1 MNTLVRLI
9 CFMVFLANSF
19 SVMCQYIMHDTVYQS
34 SNTLIFVTSCRPGPY
49 AMFEILHNG
58 YLTQLEYVRINASH
72 GVYEGSGLSTIKYY
86 QPASIDTTID
96 VEWSAPMKMYAF
108 ADETISTILTAK
120 DHIGAQGDAVQY
132 MLPQDPNTKYRSY
145 YAREYSTNEYY
156 EEYCPPEEDT
166 IMSEYVTA
174 FKDQEFYLRKSGQTL
189 FPISKNMVNT
199 LIVNNNNHDNLCF
212 NYGLWKIYGESFA
225 SEKEYTTKEIPA
237 TEYFNGMKRAK
248 RGVLTDLLSYS
259 YLCNDSTVMLVFSHD
274 SNLEFYFKVNLTEK
288 GALVETVA
296 HKDRYKVVAHKFD
309 KSGNLS
315 RLTFEDKKS
324 LKEYEYSK
332 TDGSLVKIIRY
343 FKNRRRRNTVETE
356 YKTRVYESDITGQTL
371 EMIKQYDI

>member
-9 CFMVFLANSF
+9 CVMVFLANSF

-58 YLTQLEYVRINASH
+58 YITQLEYIRIDASK
-72 GVYEGSGLSTIKYY
+72 GLSEGSGLSTIKYY

-120 DHIGAQGDAVQY
+120 DHIGAQRDAVQS
-132 MLPQDPNTKYRSY
+132 MRPQDPNIKYRSY

-166 IMSEYVTA
+166 IMSEYVTK

-189 FPISKNMVNT
+189 IPISKNMLKT
-199 LIVNNNNHDNLCF
+199 LIINNDNHNNLYF
-212 NYGLWKIYGESFA
+212 NYGIWKIYGESFA
-225 SEKEYTTKEIPA
+225 SEKEYRTKTVPA
-237 TEYFNGMKRAK
+237 NEYFNGMERAK
-248 RGVLTDLLSYS
+248 RGVLADLLSYS
-259 YLCNDSTVMLVFSHD
+259 YICNDSTVALVFSHD
-274 SNLEFYFKVNLTEK
+274 SNLGFYFKIRLTDK
-288 GALVETVA
+288 GAMVETVA
-296 HKDRYKVVAHKFD
+296 HKDPYSVIAHKFD
-309 KSGNLS
+309 QAGNLS
-315 RLTFEDKKS
+315 SLSIEDNKS

-343 FKNRRRRNTVETE
+343 FKDRRGRNTVETE

-371 EMIKQYDI
+371 DMIKQYGI